1 MADLAQEP
9 DAVRDALL
17 GDTSGSDVEEPRR
30 SSAELC
36 GVDENQRLQTAK
48 KPTKNLGNCNDRA
61 QLKTWYEHEK
71 TAKKPQFA
79 TEDKCESYLNDTIE
93 PEIKNAENGYLNLR
107 VKDSTT
113 GEMKTVKENVSLNLQ
128 KKYDDLEECE
138 SRIVQVGYRK
148 SLLEDGTRGFVE
160 LTLNE
165 VPHAI
170 MVSISKAQQKIKQ
183 EFGISGHESRALAME
198 KSLCTEI
205 QLLSAFTKALEQK
218 YTKLF
223 LCFHGGP
230 HVPFWEKAKIK
241 TRTIKMTKSESR
253 MQLPEVLE
261 DIVREFARPCHD
273 PKSHRTHKEIVKK
286 ITWLY
291 EDIVKTNFHEKK
303 GFYRLM
309 VTRMKNDQWMTIY
322 LS

>member
-9 DAVRDALL
+9 DAVQDALL

-79 TEDKCESYLNDTIE
+79 TEDKCESYLNDIIE
-93 PEIKNAENGYLNLR
+93 PEIKNAENGFLNLR
-107 VKDSTT
+107 VKDPTT

-138 SRIVQVGYRK
+138 SSIVQVGYRK

-170 MVSISKAQQKIKQ
+170 MVSISKAEQKIKQ

-218 YTKLF
+218 YTKLVKE
-223 LCFHGGP
+223 LR
-230 HVPFWEKAKIK
+230 VWKLRKKWLNKRKNKIQRERIRMEAQNRESDDDEPGAHAANSQDDD
-241 TRTIKMTKSESR
+241 TNMSEYSR
-253 MQLPEVLE
+253 LQANTVTWHEVM
-261 DIVREFARPCHD
+261 RE
-273 PKSHRTHKEIVKK
+273 
-286 ITWLY
+286 
-291 EDIVKTNFHEKK
+291 
-303 GFYRLM
+303 
-309 VTRMKNDQWMTIY
+309 
-322 LS
+322 